1 MEYFNLLEFN
11 KEPFSNSPE
20 PEFLFTAPQY
30 NACLQRLELAVR
42 LRRGLNIVI
51 GAVGTGKTT
60 LCRKLIQVLSAADA
74 GGATAV
80 ETFLLLDP
88 AVESRLEFARTV
100 ASVLGVASVAEDDN
114 EWQIK
119 EKIKTFLFE
128 QGVRNQKNIT
138 LVIDEGQKIPGD
150 CLEILREFLNYETN
164 SFKLLQIIIF
174 AQPEF
179 RKNLAARA
187 NLLDRVN
194 YLCNLKP
201 LSFRQTKAM
210 IEHRIA
216 VASQDPS
223 RPPLF
228 TLGGMLAVYTHSGGY
243 PRKIISLCHQVLLML
258 IIRGKRQAGWWLVQN
273 CAGEANR
280 RPFWRV
286 SRAAPVALLLAVGLI
301 AGYVY
306 WNHPEKIHRIILNPL
321 VLSGISLKN
330 DAPMSSQSA
339 AGVSLQKTKSTPE
352 LSAAVS
358 KAEQL
363 QNTEKQ
369 HDLSNTSGQSEKEN
383 QKVTKIPEKMPD
395 YLGEIVVKR
404 KMTIWRILENVYG
417 DTSKDMASRLL
428 AANPQVKNQDHV
440 SSGSIIKLP
449 TVAEKTRLLR
459 QNDIIVALEQ
469 SRELENIYYSFI
481 EKRDLASM
489 PPIRFVALWNKRD
502 GRQFVIALSGR
513 FADTDEAQT
522 AIRRLPPD
530 LAGRARV
537 LSKWESDTIYF
548 NAMF

>member
-1 MEYFNLLEFN
+1 MEYFNLLEFK

-20 PEFLFTAPQY
+20 PEFLFAAPQY

-51 GAVGTGKTT
+51 GEVGIGKTT

-74 GGATAV
+74 GDAPAV

-100 ASVLGVASVAEDDN
+100 ASVLGVSSVAEDDN

-128 QGVRNQKNIT
+128 QGVGNQKNIT
-138 LVIDEGQKIPGD
+138 LVIDEGQKIPDD

-201 LSFRQTKAM
+201 LSFRQTRAM

-228 TLGGMLAVYTHSGGY
+228 TLGGMLAVYRHAGGY

-258 IIRGKRQAGWWLVQN
+258 IIRGKRQAGWWLVQK
-273 CAGEANR
+273 CTGEENR

-286 SRAAPVALLLAVGLI
+286 SRVVPVALLAAVSLI
-301 AGYVY
+301 AVNVY
-306 WNHPEKIHRIILNPL
+306 WNYSEKIQRIVSNPPL
-321 VLSGISLKN
+321 LS
-330 DAPMSSQSA
+330 
-339 AGVSLQKTKSTPE
+339 AGVPK
-352 LSAAVS
+352 VG
-358 KAEQL
+358 QL
-363 QNTEKQ
+363 HDREKQ
-369 HDLSNTSGQSEKEN
+369 HELSKTSEQVKKEN
-383 QKVTKIPEKMPD
+383 QKAAKTPEKMPD

-404 KMTIWRILENVYG
+404 KMTIWWILKDIYG
-417 DTSKDMASRLL
+417 DTGRDMASRFL
-428 AANPQVKNQDHV
+428 AANPSIKNPNYV
-440 SSGSIIKLP
+440 PSGAVIKVP
-449 TVAEKTRLLR
+449 TVVEKTRLLG
-459 QNDIIVALEQ
+459 QNDVIVALEQ
-469 SRELENIYYSFI
+469 SRELGDIYYSFI
-481 EKRDLASM
+481 EKRDLASI
-489 PPIRFVALWNKRD
+489 PPIHFVALWNQWE
-502 GRQFVIALSGR
+502 GRQFVIALDRR
-513 FADTDEAQT
+513 FADAKEAQT
-522 AIRRLPPD
+522 AIRRLPSD
-530 LAGRARV
+530 LADHARV
-537 LSKWESDTIYF
+537 LSSGGSDTIYF

>member
-60 LCRKLIQVLSAADA
+60 LCRKFIQVLSAADA

-321 VLSGISLKN
+321 VLSGISL
-330 DAPMSSQSA
+330 
-339 AGVSLQKTKSTPE
+339 
-352 LSAAVS
+352 
-358 KAEQL
+358 
-363 QNTEKQ
+363 NTEKQ

-383 QKVTKIPEKMPD
+383 QKVAKIPEKMPD

-404 KMTIWRILENVYG
+404 KMTIWRILENIYG
-417 DTSKDMASRLL
+417 DTGKDMASRLL

-440 SSGSIIKLP
+440 LSGSIIKLP

-489 PPIRFVALWNKRD
+489 PPIRFVALWNKWD

>member
-1 MEYFNLLEFN
+1 MEYFNLLEFK

-30 NACLQRLELAVR
+30 NTCLQRLELAVR

-51 GAVGTGKTT
+51 GEVGIGKTT
-60 LCRKLIQVLSAADA
+60 LCRKLIQVLSAADPGDA
-74 GGATAV
+74 PAV

-138 LVIDEGQKIPGD
+138 LVIDEGQKIPDD

-228 TLGGMLAVYTHSGGY
+228 TLGGMLAVYRHSGGY

-258 IIRGKRQAGWWLVQN
+258 IIRGKRQAGWWLVKN

-286 SRAAPVALLLAVGLI
+286 SRTVPVLLLLAVGLI
-301 AGYVY
+301 AAYVY
-306 WNHPEKIHRIILNPL
+306 WNHPEKIHRIILNPP
-321 VLSGISLKN
+321 V
-330 DAPMSSQSA
+330 
-339 AGVSLQKTKSTPE
+339 
-352 LSAAVS
+352 LSAAVP
-358 KAEQL
+358 KVEQL
-363 QNTEKQ
+363 QNIEKQ
-369 HDLSNTSGQSEKEN
+369 HELSNTSGQIEKEN
-383 QKVTKIPEKMPD
+383 QKVAKIPEKMPD
-395 YLGEIVVKR
+395 YLGEIAIKR
-404 KMTIWRILENVYG
+404 KMTIWWILKDIYG
-417 DTSKDMASRLL
+417 DTGKDMASRFLT
-428 AANPQVKNQDHV
+428 ANPHVKNLDRV
-440 SSGSIIKLP
+440 SSGTIIKVP
-449 TVAEKTRLLR
+449 TVAEKTRLLK

-489 PPIRFVALWNKRD
+489 PPIHFVALWNKWE
-502 GRQFVIALSGR
+502 GRQFVIALNRR
-513 FADTDEAQT
+513 FADTEEAQT
-522 AIRRLPPD
+522 AIRRLPSD
-530 LAGRARV
+530 LADRAHV
-537 LSKWESDTIYF
+537 LSKGESDTIYF